1 MDWCS
6 LRVAMAPV
14 YLNQYG
20 RITKLSL
27 LNAHHSHTSTDRL
40 QMMHGNS
47 HIFPPPTLHTAR
59 APNDAPRAWLYLQR
73 TSILRFATP
82 THACD
87 RITQERS
94 IVMRALTPTNII
106 AILANDCAIL
116 FRRTLVRSPTNL
128 KNANII
134 FAELHDTTP
143 LSCIVRLACVCPLRL
158 SSDGVS

>member
-1 MDWCS
+1 MGGHGLVFVARRDGPRIFEPIGMDYQTKFAQC
-6 LRVAMAPV
+6 AP
-14 YLNQYG
+14 L
-20 RITKLSL
+20 T
-27 LNAHHSHTSTDRL
+27 
-40 QMMHGNS
+40 
-47 HIFPPPTLHTAR
+47 HINKPPTNDAREQSYFPPPTLHTAR
-59 APNDAPRAWLYLQR
+59 APKDAPRAWLYLQR

-94 IVMRALTPTNII
+94 IVLRALTPTNII

-143 LSCIVRLACVCPLRL
+143 LSCIVRLACVCPH
-158 SSDGVS
+158 ST